1 MKTIAMIGGGF
12 SGTMTAVNLA
22 RFTKA
27 SLRAVIINCGFPT
40 GRGVAYG
47 TKRPE
52 HLLNVVARNMSA
64 LADDPQHFVE
74 WLRTHSEYADL
85 PDAVL
90 REMFIPRRIYG
101 DYLRALLF
109 TYSRPVNGQ
118 TGMQIELIHGEA
130 VDVVEHE
137 CGGTVVLAGGA
148 RIEADKILLA
158 TGNQSPATMPAAGG
172 EFRHPRYCETPWLDW
187 ADRLPDRRE
196 SVILLGTGLTMIDAF
211 LTLSSAD
218 WQGTIFAVSRNGL
231 LPQSHFRGIEYPSFP
246 PGDPSK
252 LGLRRLLDLMEEHCG
267 RLRQMGAN
275 SAIVVDK
282 LRPHTQRIW
291 QDFSL
296 DEKQEFCR
304 RHASRWNVT
313 RHRVAQE
320 IHQRL
325 MAAIADGRLRI
336 VKGMIRNLEEAGSRV
351 RVTVEGPSNSCVQ
364 LEGGLVINC
373 TGPQAGFARSAP
385 PLFQKLLAKG
395 MVAVDDM
402 DMGLRVDADFAV
414 LDRDGSPSPLLMAMG
429 PLIRGT
435 LWETTAVP
443 ELRGQALRIAQ
454 LLVDELA
461 TDERRRAE
469 WPVQAP
475 LELLEYCI

>member
-22 RFTKA
+22 RFAKA
-27 SLRAVIINCGFPT
+27 SLRVVIVNHGFPT

-64 LADDPQHFVE
+64 LADQPQHFVE
-74 WLRTHSEYADL
+74 WLGTRSEYADV
-85 PDAVL
+85 PESVL
-90 REMFIPRRIYG
+90 RESFIPRRIYG
-101 DYLRALLF
+101 DYLRSLLF
-109 TYSRPVNGQ
+109 TYSRPLNGQ
-118 TGMQIELIHGEA
+118 GGMSIDLVDGEA
-130 VDVVEHE
+130 VDVIERE
-137 CGGTVVLAGGA
+137 SGGTVVLASGEGIA
-148 RIEADKILLA
+148 ADKILLA
-158 TGNQSPATMPAAGG
+158 TGNQPPAEMPTAGG
-172 EFRHPRYCETPWLDW
+172 SLRHPRYCETPWIDW
-187 ADRLPDRRE
+187 EDRLPDRRE
-196 SVILLGTGLTMIDAF
+196 NVILLGTGLTMIDAF
-211 LTLSSAD
+211 LTLSSRD

-231 LPQSHFRGIEYPSFP
+231 LPQSHFRGIEYPEFP

-252 LGLRRLLDLMEEHCG
+252 LGLRKLLDLMEEHCG
-267 RLRQMGAN
+267 RLRHMGAN

-282 LRPHTQRIW
+282 LRAHTQRIW
-291 QDFSL
+291 QSFSL
-296 DEKQEFCR
+296 DEKQEFCQ

-325 MAAIADGRLRI
+325 MAALSDGRLRI
-336 VKGMIRNLEEAGSRV
+336 VKGKIRSLEEAGSRV
-351 RVTVEGPSNSCVQ
+351 RVTVEGPSSSCLQ

-373 TGPQAGFARSAP
+373 TGPQTGFARSAP
-385 PLFQKLLAKG
+385 PLYQKLLAKG
-395 MVAVDDM
+395 MIAVDEM
-402 DMGLRVDADFAV
+402 DMGLRVNDDFAV
-414 LDRDGSPSPLLMAMG
+414 LDRDGSTSPLLMAMG

-454 LLVDELA
+454 FLVEELA
-461 TDERRRAE
+461 TDVRRKE
-469 WPVQAP
+469 KWPVQYP
-475 LELLEYCI
+475 MELIEYCI